1 MPPARSAR
9 KPDPRRLR
17 DLAARQDGI
26 PTLAQLRDFGVT
38 PGRRRAQIDAGRW
51 KSIPHRGVLLSQ
63 GQGTAF
69 QEWWR
74 AVAEVGAPAA
84 LGGITALQAIGLE
97 GYRESQIHVWLP
109 KSSRVVRPKGVRIHE
124 SRRWGADD
132 RALTGI
138 PRALPQVA
146 AVQAALWA
154 VSQRQAVVALVMPIQ
169 QRLPRAEDVA
179 SVLDRVRRHRFRSCL
194 RLALRDIADGAHSMS
209 ELDFARL
216 CRDHGLPEPS
226 RQVVRNGV
234 NGRIYLDVAWD
245 AYRVCVEVN
254 GAGHDQVAQLLKDNF
269 RTIDLQ
275 LRGETAIELSVLT
288 LRAAPEEAMDRIGAA
303 LRANG
308 WHGIPA
314 LRPAGRRL

>member
-1 MPPARSAR
+1 
-9 KPDPRRLR
+9 
-17 DLAARQDGI
+17 
-26 PTLAQLRDFGVT
+26 
-38 PGRRRAQIDAGRW
+38 
-51 KSIPHRGVLLSQ
+51 
-63 GQGTAF
+63 
-69 QEWWR
+69 
-74 AVAEVGAPAA
+74 
-84 LGGITALQAIGLE
+84 
-97 GYRESQIHVWLP
+97 
-109 KSSRVVRPKGVRIHE
+109 
-124 SRRWGADD
+124 
-132 RALTGI
+132 
-138 PRALPQVA
+138 
-146 AVQAALWA
+146 
-154 VSQRQAVVALVMPIQ
+154 
-169 QRLPRAEDVA
+169 
-179 SVLDRVRRHRFRSCL
+179 
-194 RLALRDIADGAHSMS
+194 MS